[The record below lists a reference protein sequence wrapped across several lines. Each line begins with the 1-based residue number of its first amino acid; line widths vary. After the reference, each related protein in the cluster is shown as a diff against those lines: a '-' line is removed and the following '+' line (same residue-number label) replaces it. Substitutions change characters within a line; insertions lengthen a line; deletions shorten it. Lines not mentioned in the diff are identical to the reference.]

1 MTNGL
6 AALGG
11 AALGYLGAS
20 VGFQWNLFRKQEQD
34 WHVWRNLLWAAFG
47 LHTLALLLVAFSL
60 GHIPL
65 NGMAESLGSLA
76 WVVVGLYLILGRVWK
91 MEVLG
96 AVAAPAAFAMTVF
109 SLLVLSSDP
118 ISLDPRHSF
127 WFYLHVGSYML
138 GYGAFVLAAF
148 CAVLYFVQ
156 ARLLKAKKLGG
167 MFRLMPSLDA
177 LDRAAYRLILVGF
190 PLMILGLTTGIS
202 MTNWVF
208 SLSDPK
214 NQSVV
219 LTIIVYLVYVHLR
232 LVGGWQGRRVN
243 MLLLVASA
251 LVLVSF
257 LIPGRFHRF

>member
-1 MTNGL
+1 MTSGL

-20 VGFQWNLFRKQEQD
+20 VGFQWNLFRRQEQD
-34 WHVWRNLLWAAFG
+34 WHIWRNLLWAAFL
-47 LHTLALLLVAFSL
+47 LHTLALVLVGVSL
-60 GHIPL
+60 GHAPL

-118 ISLDPRHSF
+118 IGIGAHGF
-127 WFYLHVGSYML
+127 WFYLHVGSYMV
-138 GYGAFVLAAF
+138 GYGVFVLAAF
-148 CAVLYFVQ
+148 CALLYFVQ

-177 LDRAAYRLILVGF
+177 LDRAAYRLIMVGF
-190 PLMILGLTTGIS
+190 PLMILGLTTGMA

-208 SLSDPK
+208 NLSDAK
-214 NQSVV
+214 NQSVL
-219 LTIIVYLVYVHLR
+219 LTIFVYLVYVHLR

-243 MLLLVASA
+243 LLLLVASA
-251 LVLVSF
+251 FVLVSF
-257 LIPGRFHRF
+257 LIPGSFHRF